1 MESSPQG
8 TVIEL
13 RRLHSSC
20 GGSRF
25 FLILSFLVVERNF
38 LAPDPIVD
46 ANLLLSTSPLLLLLL
61 LLCMQA
67 WPVVEGLQLEVTGR
81 TTKCIVEDIQTDVLV
96 IDDYKVIST
105 SQDDLS
111 VTTRLIFDRSFLS
124 SSFVLVNPFCIP
136 CQGHLVAT
144 VECKKYPCGCL
155 SHLPCHVLR
164 LCFLPLCTARCHRT
178 GRCTFL
184 VLNMASSV
192 RISSKPRMIPVSSLN
207 GMEAFSRQNMLAN
220 TIEFRSVFSV
230 LGKTMLTRF
239 YFFLPRFFL
248 GFSFSESSLFFVS
261 LVLSFFR
268 RLLGGPH

>member
-1 MESSPQG
+1 MF
-8 TVIEL
+8 
-13 RRLHSSC
+13 
-20 GGSRF
+20 F
-25 FLILSFLVVERNF
+25 FLLPLTCARRRGRGLLFFINFFFILEWLGRGVKVFFSFDMLKG
-38 LAPDPIVD
+38 D
-46 ANLLLSTSPLLLLLL
+46 
-61 LLCMQA
+61 
-67 WPVVEGLQLEVTGR
+67 GR
-81 TTKCIVEDIQTDVLV
+81 G
-96 IDDYKVIST
+96 
-105 SQDDLS
+105 
-111 VTTRLIFDRSFLS
+111 TRLIFDRSFLS

-155 SHLPCHVLR
+155 SHPPRHVLR

-220 TIEFRSVFSV
+220 TIEFCSVCSV